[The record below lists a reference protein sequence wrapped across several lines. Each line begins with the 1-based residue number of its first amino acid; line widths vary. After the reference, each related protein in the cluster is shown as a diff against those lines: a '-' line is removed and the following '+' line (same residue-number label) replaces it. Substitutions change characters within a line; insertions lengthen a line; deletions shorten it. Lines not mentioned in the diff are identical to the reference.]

1 MLEPGPLVVASHN
14 PGKVREIVDLLGPY
28 GFDVRSAAALGL
40 PEPEETGDTFEAN
53 AILKAKAAAQASG
66 LRALADDSGLCV
78 DALNGDPGIYSARW
92 AGPTKNFAAAM
103 KRIESKLTS
112 AGATTQNSRKARF
125 VAVLALAEPD
135 GTVETFRGEIGGTI
149 VPPRGTLGFG
159 YDPIF
164 RPEGHAL
171 TFGEMSAE
179 EKHGWRPGDSRALSH
194 RARAFRLFAQRHLG
208 EPA

>member
-14 PGKVREIVDLLGPY
+14 PGKVREIRDLLELY
-28 GFDVRSAAALGL
+28 GFDVKSAADLGL
-40 PEPEETGDTFEAN
+40 AEPEETGDTFEAN

-66 LRALADDSGLCV
+66 IRALADDSGLCV

-92 AGPTKNFAAAM
+92 AGPSKTFDAAM
-103 KRIESKLTS
+103 RRIESKLKS
-112 AGATTQNSRKARF
+112 AGATTQRQRQARF

-135 GTVETFRGEIGGTI
+135 GTVETFRGEVTGTI

-171 TFGEMSAE
+171 TFGEMTAE
-179 EKHGWRPGDSRALSH
+179 EKHGWKPGDRRALSH
-194 RARAFRLFAQRHLG
+194 RARAFQLFAQRHLG
-208 EPA
+208 EPV